1 MNVEYGVF
9 VGVDWATQEHQVCA
23 LEANGQIL
31 GERAFKHAGTGIEEL
46 VAWLDGFVAK
56 HGSVAVGIETPH
68 GPVVEALL
76 DHGISVFSL
85 NPKQM
90 DRFRD
95 RFTVAGAKDD
105 RLDARV
111 LADSLRTDRPAF
123 RLLQVQDS
131 LIIEL
136 REWSRMLDEIQVERG
151 RLAGRIRQQLW
162 RYFPQMLAV
171 TEDIEADWFLE
182 LWKMIPSP
190 AQALRTRPMQVETL
204 LKSRRIRQTDART
217 VLNKLKEKP
226 LTVAAGT
233 AEAATAHIAA
243 LVPRLILLNTQHRD
257 ALKQLRTLTDKLAEP
272 TPGQQA
278 EQRDVEIL
286 RSLPGVGRIVLATL
300 LAEASEP
307 LRNRDYHALRTL
319 SGIAPITKK
328 SGKSKSVVMRRA
340 CSARVRAAVYHWA
353 RIAMQRDPV
362 SRERYTQL
370 RARGKTHG
378 RALRGL
384 ADRLLSV
391 ACAMLRKQ
399 TLFKPDLKPL
409 AA

>member
-1 MNVEYGVF
+1 MSVEYGVL

-23 LEANGQIL
+23 LEANGAVL
-31 GERAFKHAGTGIEEL
+31 GERAFKHAGSGIEEL
-46 VAWLDGFVAK
+46 VTWLDGFVAK
-56 HGSVAVGIETPH
+56 HGTVAVGIETSH

-76 DHGISVFSL
+76 DHGIAVFAL
-85 NPKQM
+85 NPMQL

-123 RLLQVQDS
+123 RLLQVQDP
-131 LIIEL
+131 LVIEL
-136 REWSRMLDEIQVERG
+136 REWSRMLEEIQVERG
-151 RLAGRIRQQLW
+151 RLASRIRQQLW
-162 RYFPQMLAV
+162 RYFPQMLTI
-171 TEDIEADWFLE
+171 TEDIDADWFLE
-182 LWKMIPSP
+182 LWKLIPSP
-190 AQALRTRPMQVETL
+190 SRVHRTRPMQVETL
-204 LKSRRIRQTDART
+204 LRSHRIRQTDART
-217 VLNKLKEKP
+217 VLKKLADQP

-243 LVPRLILLNTQHRD
+243 LVPRLGLLNTQHRD
-257 ALKQLRTLTDKLAEP
+257 ALKQLRTLTDKIAESS
-272 TPGQQA
+272 PGQKG

-319 SGIAPITKK
+319 SGIAPVTRR
-328 SGKSKSVVMRRA
+328 SGKSKIVTMRHA
-340 CSARVRAAVYHWA
+340 CSLRMRVAVYHWA
-353 RIAMQRDPV
+353 RIAMQRDPI
-362 SRERYTQL
+362 SRARYAAV
-370 RARGKTHG
+370 RARGHSHG

-384 ADRLLSV
+384 ADRLLQV
-391 ACAMLRKQ
+391 ACAMLRNGA
-399 TLFKPDLKPL
+399 LFDPNRLPL